1 MPQAGW
7 LSKSRLFLV
16 VLQREARM
24 SDISRLGLIRTYF
37 FMREKGGGG
46 RERFLLIKAL

>member
-1 MPQAGW
+1 MPQADW
-7 LSKSRLFLV
+7 LSKSRLFLI

-37 FMREKGGGG
+37 FIREKGGGRG
-46 RERFLLIKAL
+46 ERDFFL